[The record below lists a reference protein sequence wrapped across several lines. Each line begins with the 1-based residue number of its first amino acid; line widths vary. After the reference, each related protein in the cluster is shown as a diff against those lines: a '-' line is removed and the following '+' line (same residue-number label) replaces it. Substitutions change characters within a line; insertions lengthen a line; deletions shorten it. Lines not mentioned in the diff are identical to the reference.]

1 MTIIQRVSNIIRSG
15 AVGTPA
21 ELAAELGLTPAQ
33 VSRAA
38 AKLITEGWITRE
50 RAGRTYVYRAIG
62 RRAGAA
68 RRAQAHRRAARK
80 APAPVERYGLDVD
93 AGWNSWQGVA

>member
-1 MTIIQRVSNIIRSG
+1 MTTIQRISDAIRGG

-38 AKLITEGWITRE
+38 AQLITEGWVTRE

-62 RRAGAA
+62 RRAARKAA
-68 RRAQAHRRAARK
+68 RRTTTTST
-80 APAPVERYGLDVD
+80 PPPRYGLDVTP
-93 AGWNSWQGVA
+93 GWAAWL